1 MSVLTRMRK
10 SDVVIAS
17 LVTLI
22 AVISIMPQL

>member
-1 MSVLTRMRK
+1 MSVLTQIRK